1 MQNSMANFPSGISSH
16 EKDFR
21 IAYPVTFSTY
31 RFVMHT
37 TISAD
42 RSMPSLICSTSMVGI
57 SAGKWV
63 IKKAN

>member
-1 MQNSMANFPSGISSH
+1 MQSSMANFHDSLKHFIAR
-16 EKDFR
+16 EWDLR

-42 RSMPSLICSTSMVGI
+42 RSMPSHICSTLMV
-57 SAGKWV
+57 GKWV
-63 IKKAN
+63 TKQAN